1 MNDMW
6 SQAGTLGMSLLGAAA
21 VMFLV
26 WTLQLRTRNA
36 GVVDAVWALSIGALA
51 FVFAALADGWS
62 GRRLAIATVMG
73 LWSARLGIYLLR
85 DRVIGKPEDGR
96 YTDLRREWGAN
107 AQLRM
112 LWFFQTQA
120 LAVVF
125 FALPAFI
132 SSLNATQ
139 RFSFV
144 ELLALALWTVAF
156 SGEVVADHQLER
168 FKADVRN
175 RGRTCRVG
183 LWRYSRHPNYFCE
196 WLMWVAFALFACA
209 SPFGAVT
216 MLCPLAMLYLLLRVT
231 GVPLAEAQALR
242 SRGDD
247 YRRYQQTTNRFFPW
261 RPRT

>member
-1 MNDMW
+1 MDTMW
-6 SQAGTLGMSLLGAAA
+6 TAVRTLGLSLVGTST
-21 VMFLV
+21 VMFLTWMV
-26 WTLQLRTRNA
+26 QLRTRNA

-51 FVFAALADGWS
+51 LLFAALADGWS

-96 YTDLRREWGAN
+96 YTALRREWGSMAP
-107 AQLRM
+107 LRM

-120 LAVVF
+120 LAAVF
-125 FALPAFI
+125 FALPAFVASANRI
-132 SSLNATQ
+132 A
-139 RFSFV
+139 RFSIV
-144 ELLALALWTVAF
+144 EVLTLVLWTAAF

-168 FKADVRN
+168 FKTDARN
-175 RGRTCRVG
+175 RGRTCRMG

-196 WLMWVAFALFACA
+196 WLMWVAFALFACT
-209 SPFGAVT
+209 SPFGAAT
-216 MLCPLAMLYLLLRVT
+216 ILCPLAMLYLLLSVT

>member
-1 MNDMW
+1 MW
-6 SQAGTLGMSLLGAAA
+6 AAVWILSTSLLGAAA
-21 VMFLV
+21 VMLLV
-26 WTLQLRTRNA
+26 WILQLRTRNA

-51 FVFAALADGWS
+51 CVFAALADGWS
-62 GRRLAIATVMG
+62 GRRFAIATVMA

-85 DRVIGKPEDGR
+85 DRVIGKPEDAR
-96 YTDLRREWGAN
+96 YTELRREWGAN
-107 AQLRM
+107 APLRM

-120 LAVVF
+120 LAAVF
-125 FALPAFI
+125 FALPAFVASANPI
-132 SSLNATQ
+132 P
-139 RFSFV
+139 RFSVV
-144 ELLALALWTVAF
+144 ELLALVLWAVAF
-156 SGEVVADHQLER
+156 SGEVVADHQLAR
-168 FKADVRN
+168 FKTNVLN

-196 WLMWVAFALFACA
+196 WLMWVAFALFASA
-209 SPFGAVT
+209 SPLGAAT
-216 MLCPLAMLYLLLRVT
+216 ILCPLAMLYLLLRVT